1 MPKVKIDGREIE
13 VAKGTTLLQAAERLG
28 LEVPQ
33 MCYHPGLR
41 IVGVCRVCLC
51 QVKGQPKMTP
61 ACATEAMEGMDVG
74 LYTPEAEKARR
85 AVIEFWLLNHPLD
98 CPVCDQGG
106 ECPLQD
112 IAFDHGP
119 GISRLADP
127 KFRKQKRVVLG
138 PHVVLDEER
147 CILCWR
153 CTRFTQEVSGSYQ
166 IMLRERGAA
175 TVVGTPPGQSL
186 DEPYSGNVVDLC
198 PVGALT
204 SSDFRFKSRIWE
216 MASSEGICTACSVG
230 CNTFV
235 WSKKGEVE
243 RLTARPNPQVND
255 YWLCDRGRFDVAFTA
270 HPERFHAPRLRVN
283 ERMIDVEWEDA
294 LLAMAEGLRASATRG
309 QNQVAALFA
318 PHLANEEYWTFQK
331 FVRAYLGSNHLSLG
345 RRETL
350 VPSRVDLV
358 RRGRMLPSIALLEQ
372 MDAIVIL
379 GGDLERTHPVYAL
392 RVRKAIRERG
402 AKLFLATPAPERLEH
417 VAEFSERVQ
426 PATAAEWLTKL
437 ADMLKKGSDHPA
449 IRALAGAKKVALLVN
464 AGDANVQIADAIEAF
479 LGAGP
484 KDSTWR
490 TLLLDEGGN
499 RWGGSLLGISP
510 HYFPGLKIVNA
521 DEAEGWKTRWGG
533 RVTAEPGREWPEIIT
548 AAGAGKIQALF
559 LVNSGRPHTWS
570 FTDAERAALRRIPFV
585 AAFDL
590 FTAEVED
597 VAHVVLPSLSFA
609 ELDGTYTTADG
620 IVQLA
625 RRNMVPRG
633 PSPVQVVHRVAGML
647 GAKMKGPDPIDV
659 FREIAREVPQFAGMD
674 YGQASRGG
682 VRTDKA
688 LAGAGSR

>member
-1 MPKVKIDGREIE
+1 
-13 VAKGTTLLQAAERLG
+13 
-28 LEVPQ
+28 
-33 MCYHPGLR
+33 
-41 IVGVCRVCLC
+41 
-51 QVKGQPKMTP
+51 
-61 ACATEAMEGMDVG
+61 
-74 LYTPEAEKARR
+74 
-85 AVIEFWLLNHPLD
+85 
-98 CPVCDQGG
+98 
-106 ECPLQD
+106 
-112 IAFDHGP
+112 
-119 GISRLADP
+119 
-127 KFRKQKRVVLG
+127 
-138 PHVVLDEER
+138 
-147 CILCWR
+147 
-153 CTRFTQEVSGSYQ
+153 
-166 IMLRERGAA
+166 
-175 TVVGTPPGQSL
+175 
-186 DEPYSGNVVDLC
+186 
-198 PVGALT
+198 
-204 SSDFRFKSRIWE
+204 
-216 MASSEGICTACSVG
+216 
-230 CNTFV
+230 
-235 WSKKGEVE
+235 
-243 RLTARPNPQVND
+243 
-255 YWLCDRGRFDVAFTA
+255 
-270 HPERFHAPRLRVN
+270 
-283 ERMIDVEWEDA
+283 
-294 LLAMAEGLRASATRG
+294 
-309 QNQVAALFA
+309 
-318 PHLANEEYWTFQK
+318 
-331 FVRAYLGSNHLSLG
+331 
-345 RRETL
+345 
-350 VPSRVDLV
+350 
-358 RRGRMLPSIALLEQ
+358 
-372 MDAIVIL
+372 
-379 GGDLERTHPVYAL
+379 
-392 RVRKAIRERG
+392 
-402 AKLFLATPAPERLEH
+402 
-417 VAEFSERVQ
+417 
-426 PATAAEWLTKL
+426 
-437 ADMLKKGSDHPA
+437 LKKGSDHPA

-570 FTDAERAALRRIPFV
+570 FTEAERAALRRIPFV